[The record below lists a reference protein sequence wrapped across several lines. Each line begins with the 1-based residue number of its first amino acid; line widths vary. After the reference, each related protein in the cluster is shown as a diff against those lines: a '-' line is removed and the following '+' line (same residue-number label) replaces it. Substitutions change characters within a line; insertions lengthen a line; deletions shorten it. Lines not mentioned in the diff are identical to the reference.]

1 MSGLFIFL
9 VIFLAVVCMVL
20 AISKFNQ
27 HPFIVL
33 TVIAIAVGLVCGIPT
48 EEVINTVKSGFGNIL
63 ASIGIVILAGT
74 IIGTILEKTGAA
86 LTMANTILKMVG
98 KKNSVLTMAITGYVT
113 GIPVFCDS
121 GFVILS
127 PISRALPAR
136 AMYPW
141 PLWPLPCQA
150 VYMQPT
156 VWFPPLPAPLPW
168 QVPWKPI
175 WG

>member
-98 KKNSVLTMAITGYVT
+98 KKEQRPDHGHHRL
-113 GIPVFCDS
+113 CDRYPC
-121 GFVILS
+121 ILRLRLCHLK
-127 PISRALPAR
+127 PYIKGPG
-136 AMYPW
+136 
-141 PLWPLPCQA
+141 
-150 VYMQPT
+150 QPE
-156 VWFPPLPAPLPW
+156 
-168 QVPWKPI
+168 
-175 WG
+175 